1 MLGVVLESVHCAG
14 GLIIFYFI
22 FGNVL
27 GIDVGNNLYPL
38 LVVNRY
44 TFYLLYLSA
53 ALISVRYT
61 IK

>member
-1 MLGVVLESVHCAG
+1 MG
-14 GLIIFYFI
+14 GIFVGGRFRECSLCRGLDYFFII

-38 LVVNRY
+38 LVVNRF

-53 ALISVRYT
+53 ALILV
-61 IK
+61 